1 MSVAPVGGRLS
12 SGLPPGTATEEGTD
26 RMATPPDGPAYD
38 SVVRPPG
45 APSPLGATWTP
56 EGLNVAVR
64 APSADRLEAC
74 LWIDD
79 EEVRVPLEARSHG
92 VHHGFIRGVELGT
105 RYGLRAHGPWMPEYG
120 LRFNPAK
127 LLVDPYAR
135 AIDGGVTWSDAL
147 RPGSPADGGVPDPRD
162 TAGLVPRGV
171 VVSDSFDWGDDV
183 PPATSWGETVV
194 YEMHVKGFTA
204 KHPSVPTELRGT
216 YAGLAHPAAMEHLLS
231 IGVTAVELLPVHQA
245 VTEPQLA
252 DRGVTNYWGYSTLG
266 FFAPHGAYTAATTPG
281 GQVDEFKQ
289 MVKALHAAGLEVIL
303 DVVYNHTAEGG
314 PDGPSLMFRG
324 LGERDHYK
332 LAPHS
337 GSYVDTTGC
346 GNTLDVGDLDVLR
359 LVLDSLR
366 YWVTEMHVDGFRFD
380 LATALTRER
389 MDVDERSPFLAAVH
403 QDPVLRQ
410 VKLIAEPWDVGPGG
424 YRLGMFGSPWAE
436 WNDTFRDDVRTFWR
450 GGPNPRE
457 APAEMGWRLT
467 GSQDVFHGRAPA
479 ASLNFLTAHDGFTL
493 RDLVSY
499 DRKHNTANGEENRDG
514 TDNNRSWN
522 HGVEGPTDD
531 PAVEES
537 RLRTMRALLAT
548 LLLSTGTPML
558 VMGDEMG
565 RSQGGNNNPYN
576 QDNEISW
583 VDWDLQPWQA
593 DLVRWTT
600 ALLNVRRNHPT
611 LRQTEFF
618 DGRPLADGR
627 PADLAWLRPDGT
639 PMTDA
644 DWHDPATGT
653 LVTALSGE
661 LFTRDAD
668 GHPLRDSA
676 FLLVLNR
683 ADDDVPVTMPAT
695 PDGSTYRRLLDTGE
709 ARPTTSG
716 PTHPVGSVT
725 PVAGRSVVLF
735 RVES

>member
-1 MSVAPVGGRLS
+1 MVS
-12 SGLPPGTATEEGTD
+12 PPE
-26 RMATPPDGPAYD
+26 GPAYD
-38 SVVRPPG
+38 GVVRPPG
-45 APSPLGATWTP
+45 VPSPLGATWTP
-56 EGLNVAVR
+56 QGLNVAVR
-64 APSADRLEAC
+64 APSADFLEAC
-74 LWIDD
+74 LWIGG
-79 EEVRVPLEARSHG
+79 EEIRVPLEARSHG
-92 VHHGFIRGVELGT
+92 VHHGFIPGVEMGT
-105 RYGLRAHGPWMPEYG
+105 PYGIRAHGPWMPDYG

-135 AIDGGVTWSDAL
+135 AIDGAVTWSDAL
-147 RPGSPADGGVPDPRD
+147 TPGEPGNPGAPDPRD
-162 TAGLVPRGV
+162 TAALMPRGIV
-171 VVSDSFDWGDDV
+171 VTDEFDWQGDAA
-183 PPATSWGETVV
+183 PATPWGETFV
-194 YEMHVKGFTA
+194 YEAHVKGFTA
-204 KHPSVPTELRGT
+204 RHPYVPAELRGT
-216 YAGLAHPAAMEHLLS
+216 YAGLAHPAALEHLLS
-231 IGVTAVELLPVHQA
+231 LGVTTVELLPVHQSVA
-245 VTEPQLA
+245 EPPLA
-252 DRGVTNYWGYSTLG
+252 NRGVRNYWGYSSLG
-266 FFAPHGAYTAATTPG
+266 FFAPHAAYAADRSPG
-281 GQVDEFKQ
+281 GQVSEFKR
-289 MVKALHAAGLEVIL
+289 MVQAMHAAGLEVIL

-436 WNDTFRDDVRTFWR
+436 WNDAYRDDVRSFWR
-450 GGPNPRE
+450 GGPNYRE
-457 APAEMGWRLT
+457 APADMGWRLT
-467 GSQDVFHGRAPA
+467 GSQDVFHGRSPA
-479 ASLNFLTAHDGFTL
+479 ASVNFLTAHDGFTL
-493 RDLVSY
+493 RDIASY
-499 DRKHNTANGEENRDG
+499 DGKHNEANGEDNRDG

-522 HGVEGPTDD
+522 HGVEGETTD
-531 PAVEES
+531 ATVTQQ
-537 RLRTMRALLAT
+537 RLRTMRAMLAT

-558 VMGDEMG
+558 VMGDELG
-565 RSQGGNNNPYN
+565 RTQGGNNNAYN

-583 VDWDLQPWQA
+583 VDWNLAPWQA

-600 ALLNVRRNHPT
+600 ALLNVRRNHPA

-639 PMTDA
+639 PMTDS
-644 DWHDPATGT
+644 DWHDPGTGT
-653 LVTALSGE
+653 LVMALSGE
-661 LFTRDAD
+661 LFTRDED

-676 FLLVLNR
+676 FLVVLNR
-683 ADDDVPVTMPAT
+683 ADADVPLTMPDT
-695 PDGSTYRRLLDTGE
+695 PYGTTYRRLLDTDE
-709 ARPTTSG
+709 DRPSTSG
-716 PTHPVGSVT
+716 PTHVVGSVVT
-725 PVAGRSVVLF
+725 VASRSVALF
-735 RVES
+735 RVED

>member
-1 MSVAPVGGRLS
+1 
-12 SGLPPGTATEEGTD
+12 
-26 RMATPPDGPAYD
+26 MATPPEGTAYEG
-38 SVVRPPG
+38 VVLPPG

-56 EGLNVAVR
+56 EGLNIAVR
-64 APSADRLEAC
+64 APSADLLEAC
-74 LWIDD
+74 LWIGG

-92 VHHGFIRGVELGT
+92 VHHGFIRGVDVGT
-105 RYGLRAHGPWMPEYG
+105 PYGIRAHGPWEPENG

-127 LLVDPYAR
+127 LLIDPYAR
-135 AIDGGVTWSDAL
+135 AIDGRVRWSDVL
-147 RPGSPADGGVPDPRD
+147 RPGTPDDPSVPDPRD
-162 TAGLVPRGV
+162 SAAFVPRGIV
-171 VVSDSFDWGDDV
+171 VTDDFDWGDDAA
-183 PPATSWGETVV
+183 PATSWAETVL
-194 YEMHVKGFTA
+194 YEMHVKGYTA
-204 KHPSVPTELRGT
+204 RHPYVPAETRGT
-216 YAGLAHPAAMEHLLS
+216 YAGLAHPAAVEHLLS
-231 IGVTAVELLPVHQA
+231 LGVTAVELLPVHQSTA
-245 VTEPQLA
+245 EPPLA
-252 DRGVTNYWGYSTLG
+252 DRGVVNYWGYSTLG
-266 FFAPHGAYTAATTPG
+266 FFAPHAAYAADRSPG
-281 GQVDEFKQ
+281 GQVAEFKR
-289 MVKALHAAGLEVIL
+289 MVRTLHAAGLEVIL
-303 DVVYNHTAEGG
+303 DVVYNHTCEGG

-332 LAPHS
+332 IAPHS

-346 GNTLDVGDLDVLR
+346 GNTFDVGDLDVLR

-389 MDVDERSPFLAAVH
+389 MDIDERSPFLAAVH

-436 WNDTFRDDVRTFWR
+436 WNDAYRDDVRSFWR
-450 GGPNPRE
+450 GGPTPRE
-457 APAEMGWRLT
+457 APADMGWRLT
-467 GSQDVFHGRAPA
+467 GSQDVFHGRSPE
-479 ASLNFLTAHDGFTL
+479 ASVNFLTAHDGFTL

-499 DRKHNTANGEENRDG
+499 DTKHNEANGEDNRDG

-522 HGVEGPTDD
+522 HGAEGPTTDE
-531 PAVEES
+531 AVEEQ
-537 RLRTMRALLAT
+537 RLRTMRAMLAT

-565 RSQGGNNNPYN
+565 RTQGGNNNAYN
-576 QDNEISW
+576 QDNETSW
-583 VDWDLQPWQA
+583 IDWNLAPWQS

-600 ALLNVRRNHPT
+600 TLLNTRRHHPA

-618 DGRPLADGR
+618 DGRPLSDGR

-644 DWHDPATGT
+644 EWHDPGTGT
-653 LVTALSGE
+653 LVMALSGE
-661 LFTRDAD
+661 LFTRDEE

-676 FLLVLNR
+676 FLVVLNR
-683 ADDDVPVTMPAT
+683 ADAPVPLTLPAT
-695 PDGSTYRRLLDTGE
+695 PYGTAYRRLLDTDT
-709 ARPTTSG
+709 ARPATG

-725 PVAGRSVVLF
+725 SVASRSVALF
-735 RVES
+735 RVEAPEG

>member
-1 MSVAPVGGRLS
+1 MVS
-12 SGLPPGTATEEGTD
+12 PPE
-26 RMATPPDGPAYD
+26 GPAYD
-38 SVVRPPG
+38 AIVRPPG
-45 APSPLGATWTP
+45 TPSPLGATWTP
-56 EGLNVAVR
+56 QGLNVAVR
-64 APSADRLEAC
+64 APSADLLEAC
-74 LWIDD
+74 LWIGG

-92 VHHGFIRGVELGT
+92 VHHGFIPGVGVGT
-105 RYGLRAHGPWMPEYG
+105 PYGIRAHGPWMPDYG

-127 LLVDPYAR
+127 LLIDPYAR
-135 AIDGGVTWSDAL
+135 AIDGAVRWSDAL
-147 RPGSPADGGVPDPRD
+147 KPGEPDNPGAPDSRD
-162 TAGLVPRGV
+162 TADLMPRGIV
-171 VVSDSFDWGDDV
+171 VTDDFDWQDDV
-183 PPATSWGETVV
+183 APATPWGETVV
-194 YEMHVKGFTA
+194 YEAHVKGFTA
-204 KHPSVPTELRGT
+204 RHPYVPAELRGT
-216 YAGLAHPAAMEHLLS
+216 YAGLAHPAALEHLLS
-231 IGVTAVELLPVHQA
+231 LGVTAVELLPVHQSVA
-245 VTEPQLA
+245 EPPLA
-252 DRGVTNYWGYSTLG
+252 DRGVANYWGYSSLG
-266 FFAPHGAYTAATTPG
+266 FFAPHAAYAADRSPG
-281 GQVDEFKQ
+281 GQVAEFKR
-289 MVKALHAAGLEVIL
+289 MVRALHAAGLEVIL

-436 WNDTFRDDVRTFWR
+436 WNDAYRDDVRSFWR
-450 GGPNPRE
+450 GGPHQRDD
-457 APAEMGWRLT
+457 APADMGWRLT
-467 GSQDVFHGRAPA
+467 GSQDVFHGRSPA

-493 RDLVSY
+493 RDVVSY
-499 DRKHNTANGEENRDG
+499 DGKHNEDNGEDNRDG

-522 HGVEGPTDD
+522 HGVEGETTD
-531 PAVEES
+531 AAIAEQ

-558 VMGDEMG
+558 VMGDELG
-565 RSQGGNNNPYN
+565 RTQGGNNNAYN

-583 VDWDLQPWQA
+583 VDWNLAPWQA

-600 ALLNVRRNHPT
+600 TLLNVRRNHPT

-627 PADLAWLRPDGT
+627 PADLAWLRADGT
-639 PMTDA
+639 PMTDG
-644 DWHDPATGT
+644 DWHDPGTGT
-653 LVTALSGE
+653 LVMALSGE
-661 LFTRDAD
+661 LFTRDED

-676 FLLVLNR
+676 FLVVLNR
-683 ADDDVPVTMPAT
+683 AEAEVPLTMPET
-695 PDGSTYRRLLDTGE
+695 PYGTTYRRLLDTDE
-709 ARPTTSG
+709 DRPSTSG
-716 PTHPVGSVT
+716 PTHAVGSVT
-725 PVAGRSVVLF
+725 SVAARSVALF
-735 RVES
+735 RVED

>member
-1 MSVAPVGGRLS
+1 
-12 SGLPPGTATEEGTD
+12 
-26 RMATPPDGPAYD
+26 MASHADLRSTPDGA
-38 SVVRPPG
+38 VRPPG

-56 EGLNVAVR
+56 EGLNLAVR
-64 APSADRLEAC
+64 APSADLVEAC
-74 LWIDD
+74 LFVGDQ
-79 EEVRVPLEARSHG
+79 EVRVPLEARSHG
-92 VHHGFIRGVELGT
+92 VHHGFLPGVALGT
-105 RYGLRAHGPWMPEYG
+105 AYGLRAHGPWAPDQG

-135 AIDGGVTWSDAL
+135 AIHGDVVWSDVL
-147 RPGSPADGGVPDPRD
+147 MPGSPLDGASPDPRD
-162 TAGLVPRGV
+162 SAGAVPRSI
-171 VVSDSFDWGDDV
+171 VVSDDFDWGDDTA
-183 PPATSWGETVV
+183 PATAWGDTVV

-204 KHPSVPTELRGT
+204 KHPSVPEELRGT
-216 YAGLAHPAAMEHLLS
+216 YAGLAHPAAIEHLLS
-231 IGVTAVELLPVHQA
+231 LGVTAVELLPVHQSA
-245 VTEPQLA
+245 AEPPLA
-252 DRGVTNYWGYSTLG
+252 QRGTRNYWGYSTLG
-266 FFAPHGAYTAATTPG
+266 FFAPHAAYSSDRSPG
-281 GQVDEFKQ
+281 GQVREFKA
-289 MVKALHAAGLEVIL
+289 MVQALHAAGLEVIL
-303 DVVYNHTAEGG
+303 DVVYNHTCEGG
-314 PDGPSLMFRG
+314 PDGPSLSFRG

-424 YRLGMFGSPWAE
+424 YRLGMFSSPWAE
-436 WNDTFRDDVRTFWR
+436 WNDAFRDDVRSFWR
-450 GGPNPRE
+450 GGPTPRQD
-457 APAEMGWRLT
+457 PADMGWRLT
-467 GSQDVFHGRAPA
+467 GSQDVFHGRSPA

-499 DRKHNTANGEENRDG
+499 DAKHNEANGEDNRDG

-522 HGVEGPTDD
+522 HGVEGETDD
-531 PAVEES
+531 AGIKAA
-537 RLRTMRALLAT
+537 RLRTMRAMLAT

-558 VMGDEMG
+558 VMGDELG
-565 RSQGGNNNPYN
+565 RTQGGNNNPYN

-583 VDWDLQPWQA
+583 LDWDLEPWQT
-593 DLVRWTT
+593 DLLRWTT
-600 ALLNVRRNHPT
+600 TLLNARRVHPT

-618 DGRPLADGR
+618 DGRPTADGH

-639 PMTDA
+639 PMTDG
-644 DWHDPATGT
+644 DWHDAGTST
-653 LVTALSGE
+653 LVMALSGE
-661 LFTRDAD
+661 LFTRDVD

-676 FLLVLNR
+676 FLVVLNR
-683 ADDDVPVTMPAT
+683 ADSAVPLTLPQT
-695 PDGSTYRRLLDTGE
+695 PYGTSYRRLVDTALD
-709 ARPTTSG
+709 RPETEG
-716 PTHPVGSVT
+716 PTATVGATVEI
-725 PVAGRSVVLF
+725 AARSVALF
-735 RVES
+735 RVE

>member
-1 MSVAPVGGRLS
+1 MVS
-12 SGLPPGTATEEGTD
+12 PPE
-26 RMATPPDGPAYD
+26 GPAYD
-38 SVVRPPG
+38 GVVRPPG

-56 EGLNVAVR
+56 EGLNIAVR
-64 APSADRLEAC
+64 APSADSLEAC
-74 LWIDD
+74 LWIGG

-92 VHHGFIRGVELGT
+92 VHHGFIPGVEVGT
-105 RYGLRAHGPWMPEYG
+105 AYGIRARGPWMPDYG

-135 AIDGGVTWSDAL
+135 AIDGSVTWSDAL
-147 RPGSPADGGVPDPRD
+147 RPGEPDNPGAPDARD
-162 TAGLVPRGV
+162 SAPFMPRGIV
-171 VVSDSFDWGDDV
+171 VTDDFDWGDDTA
-183 PPATSWGETVV
+183 PATPWGETVV
-194 YEMHVKGFTA
+194 YEMHVKGYTA
-204 KHPSVPTELRGT
+204 RHPYVPAELRGT
-216 YAGLAHPAAMEHLLS
+216 YAGLAHPAALEHLLS
-231 IGVTAVELLPVHQA
+231 LGVTAVELLPVHQS
-245 VTEPQLA
+245 VPEPPLA
-252 DRGVTNYWGYSTLG
+252 DRGVSNYWGYSSLG
-266 FFAPHGAYTAATTPG
+266 FFAPHAAYAADRTPG
-281 GQVDEFKQ
+281 GQVAEFKQ
-289 MVKALHAAGLEVIL
+289 MVKTLHAAGLEVIL

-436 WNDTFRDDVRTFWR
+436 WNDAYRDDVRSFWR
-450 GGPNPRE
+450 GGANYRE
-457 APAEMGWRLT
+457 APADMGWRLT
-467 GSQDVFHGRAPA
+467 GSQDVFHGRSPA
-479 ASLNFLTAHDGFTL
+479 ASVNFLTAHDGFTL

-499 DRKHNTANGEENRDG
+499 DGKHNEANGEENRDG

-522 HGVEGPTDD
+522 HGAEGPTDH
-531 PAVEES
+531 PAIEEQ
-537 RLRTMRALLAT
+537 RRRTMRALLAT

-558 VMGDEMG
+558 VMGDELG
-565 RSQGGNNNPYN
+565 RTQDGNNNPYN
-576 QDNEISW
+576 QDNEMSW
-583 VDWDLQPWQA
+583 VDWDLEPWQA

-600 ALLNVRRNHPT
+600 ALLNVRRNHPA

-639 PMTDA
+639 PMTDG
-644 DWHDPATGT
+644 DWHDSGTGT
-653 LVTALSGE
+653 LVMALSGE
-661 LFTRDAD
+661 LFTRDEE

-676 FLLVLNR
+676 FLVVLNR
-683 ADDDVPVTMPAT
+683 SDDATVLTMPAT
-695 PDGSTYRRLLDTGE
+695 PYGTTYRRLLDTDE
-709 ARPTTSG
+709 RRPSTSG
-716 PTHPVGSVT
+716 PTHAVGAVT
-725 PVAGRSVVLF
+725 EVAGRSVALF
-735 RVES
+735 RVEP